1 MSLPTVFDY
10 QADADFPAATPQRRA
25 RFASTRVVDLLHHAA
40 GWRTDRGA
48 GNYGYHNA
56 FFTHGRQALPLVP
69 GDFRRF
75 VRGSQLDFVS
85 SEPGALG
92 EPGEIFRYNNAHFI
106 AASEAVSWRL
116 SNGRYDEYSARME
129 DWWHTAIGQD
139 AAIPIPN
146 SQPLSTENGEAPLRG
161 KPGYARSTI
170 VSEEV
175 LPPGLV
181 HGWVPHAYGGG
192 ADLKVLASG
201 FYSMSAAAMARIL
214 QGMHPNVDPAAN
226 LLTWEQVLSLRDAVQ
241 LQKLNAEGQYEARV
255 EGLSVGVES
264 LDFAGVTMFKFAHS
278 GAFPGGPGAVAIHL
292 AREDDGAITSISWC
306 GASTVDGGVSV
317 VGLQPELETLQALGY
332 LDDERD
338 LFPELLEI

>member
-1 MSLPTVFDY
+1 
-10 QADADFPAATPQRRA
+10 
-25 RFASTRVVDLLHHAA
+25 
-40 GWRTDRGA
+40 
-48 GNYGYHNA
+48 
-56 FFTHGRQALPLVP
+56 LVP

-92 EPGEIFRYNNAHFI
+92 DPGEIFRYNNAHFI

-116 SNGRYDEYSARME
+116 SNGSYGQYRQRME
-129 DWWHTAIGQD
+129 DWWYKALGHDVAV
-139 AAIPIPN
+139 AIPET
-146 SQPLSTENGEAPLRG
+146 QDLSVESGEALLRG
-161 KPGYARSTI
+161 NPGYARGTI
-170 VSEEV
+170 VNEGV

-192 ADLKVLASG
+192 PDLKVLASG

-214 QGMHPNVDPAAN
+214 QGMHPNADPSAN
-226 LLTWEQVLSLRDAVQ
+226 LLNWEQVLSLRNAVL
-241 LQKLNAEGQYEARV
+241 LQKLNAQGQYEPRV
-255 EGLSVGVES
+255 EGLGIGVET

-278 GAFPGGPGAVAIHL
+278 GAFPSGPGAVAIHL
-292 AREDDGAITSISWC
+292 AREDDGVITSISWC

-317 VGLQPELETLQALGY
+317 VGLQSELEALQALGY

-338 LFPELLEI
+338 LFSELL